1 MVPERINGHRI
12 ISARMRGL
20 TLAAFLFLSPI
31 LVAQNYFFDNYS
43 VTGGIAQSTIF
54 DIHQD
59 QNDYIWLGTRAGTS
73 RFDGIEFINY
83 TVENGMAQNGVR
95 VIFRDKNN
103 HLWFGHSGGGI
114 TVFDGRKFRIFSAS
128 GSLFKSDITAII
140 EDDSNNLWITSE
152 LSGVIRISQIADSL
166 SGSEYKL
173 YKGHDLSDR
182 VYNAYKDRNGVLY
195 FITDAFLKIYVPEED
210 QFKSFYVEGMPTY
223 FLITCMYEDRK
234 DNLWF
239 GTHHG
244 GLYKYNRQ
252 DNYFRVFD
260 LRDGLSYNWI
270 SDITEDKHGDTWVG
284 TWGGGIS
291 VITDDTIRIM
301 DNSNG
306 LTDLK
311 IRKIIED
318 REGNMLIGTNENGIS
333 IFKGYQF
340 ISYFPENGL
349 IDPQVWSI
357 LEDQNQR
364 FWFGT
369 SGGISIYDPKKPSN
383 EKFIAFNRLKGNRI
397 SFLEEDIKSRI
408 WIGTDNQGVFTYN
421 QKNREFSYEHMLNS
435 YISSLIVT
443 ALETDNEGR
452 IWAGTLDGLVMYD
465 YDSRTTRY
473 FTQSNGLSG
482 NEITSL
488 YYAPDGKMWIGSRG
502 YGLNYFVDDS
512 IHLLDLK
519 ESFTPTCMVSDS
531 KGRLWAGTEA
541 RGVLQIDPEE
551 KSIIRDFKENDGLL
565 ANLINLIMTNGE
577 DKVYIG
583 TNKGL
588 NVYDPEK
595 SKLYS
600 YGQKNG
606 FIGIET
612 KPGAVF
618 HDREGRLW
626 FGTIK
631 GVTSL
636 YPEQMQPSEMDPL
649 THITGFR
656 VNLEDRDLTQGT
668 KLKYNENDIVF
679 QYISIC
685 LKNPEAVAYQIMLEG
700 ADNDWRPVT
709 TQTEVTYPA
718 LSPKKYTFKVIGRN
732 SDGNW
737 NREPIVF
744 QFEIRPPF
752 YKTSWFIML
761 CIFIGI
767 TGIVAYVKIRERNL
781 VREKRVLEEKVV
793 ERTAEVVAQKEQLA
807 QKNKDITDSIR
818 YAKRIQVAILPV
830 EIPFEDTFVLFK
842 PKDIVSGDFYW
853 LEKVGNK
860 EFLAAVDCTGHG
872 VPGAFMSI
880 IGTNLLNKIVKEQL
894 VHEPAEILNILNVEL
909 INNLKTTDEE
919 NIVYDGM
926 DLALVCY
933 DNKTSELEYAG
944 GYNPLLLIRNGELI
958 EYKADRF
965 STGRSSSVDL
975 PGKFTNHRVKIM
987 PGDAIYIYSD
997 GYADQFG
1004 GETGK
1009 KFKSKPMKELFIA
1022 IHEKSVEH
1030 QRSILN
1036 STFEAWKGDMD
1047 QVDDILIIGR
1057 KF

>member
-1 MVPERINGHRI
+1 
-12 ISARMRGL
+12 
-20 TLAAFLFLSPI
+20 
-31 LVAQNYFFDNYS
+31 
-43 VTGGIAQSTIF
+43 
-54 DIHQD
+54 
-59 QNDYIWLGTRAGTS
+59 
-73 RFDGIEFINY
+73 
-83 TVENGMAQNGVR
+83 
-95 VIFRDKNN
+95 
-103 HLWFGHSGGGI
+103 
-114 TVFDGRKFRIFSAS
+114 
-128 GSLFKSDITAII
+128 
-140 EDDSNNLWITSE
+140 
-152 LSGVIRISQIADSL
+152 
-166 SGSEYKL
+166 
-173 YKGHDLSDR
+173 
-182 VYNAYKDRNGVLY
+182 
-195 FITDAFLKIYVPEED
+195 
-210 QFKSFYVEGMPTY
+210 
-223 FLITCMYEDRK
+223 
-234 DNLWF
+234 
-239 GTHHG
+239 
-244 GLYKYNRQ
+244 
-252 DNYFRVFD
+252 
-260 LRDGLSYNWI
+260 
-270 SDITEDKHGDTWVG
+270 
-284 TWGGGIS
+284 
-291 VITDDTIRIM
+291 
-301 DNSNG
+301 
-306 LTDLK
+306 
-311 IRKIIED
+311 
-318 REGNMLIGTNENGIS
+318 
-333 IFKGYQF
+333 
-340 ISYFPENGL
+340 
-349 IDPQVWSI
+349 
-357 LEDQNQR
+357 
-364 FWFGT
+364 
-369 SGGISIYDPKKPSN
+369 
-383 EKFIAFNRLKGNRI
+383 
-397 SFLEEDIKSRI
+397 
-408 WIGTDNQGVFTYN
+408 
-421 QKNREFSYEHMLNS
+421 
-435 YISSLIVT
+435 
-443 ALETDNEGR
+443 
-452 IWAGTLDGLVMYD
+452 
-465 YDSRTTRY
+465 
-473 FTQSNGLSG
+473 
-482 NEITSL
+482 
-488 YYAPDGKMWIGSRG
+488 
-502 YGLNYFVDDS
+502 
-512 IHLLDLK
+512 
-519 ESFTPTCMVSDS
+519 
-531 KGRLWAGTEA
+531 
-541 RGVLQIDPEE
+541 
-551 KSIIRDFKENDGLL
+551 
-565 ANLINLIMTNGE
+565 
-577 DKVYIG
+577 
-583 TNKGL
+583 
-588 NVYDPEK
+588 
-595 SKLYS
+595 
-600 YGQKNG
+600 
-606 FIGIET
+606 
-612 KPGAVF
+612 
-618 HDREGRLW
+618 
-626 FGTIK
+626 
-631 GVTSL
+631 
-636 YPEQMQPSEMDPL
+636 
-649 THITGFR
+649 ITGFR

-752 YKTSWFIML
+752 YQTSWFIIL
-761 CIFIGI
+761 CVFIGI

-933 DNKTSELEYAG
+933 DSKTSELEYAG
-944 GYNPLLLIRNGELI
+944 GYNPLLLIRDGELI

-975 PGKFTNHRVKIM
+975 PGKFTNHRVNIL
-987 PGDAIYIYSD
+987 PGDVIYIYSD

-1036 STFEAWKGDMD
+1036 STFEAWKGEMD